1 VALKVVRSDTDCT
14 REVQIHD
21 VLRANAEKHQGSSYI
36 MKLKDHFS
44 IQGPNGNHY
53 CLAYEVLGPSIARV
67 RENYLDT
74 NGAAYLTL
82 SCAREI
88 VYQVLLGLDYMH
100 SVGVVHGD
108 LYAANVLFALR
119 ELSEEPLET
128 LRQPDDQIS
137 MGVKRVNGP
146 LQPGDPRH
154 LSLDRPL
161 NLYLS
166 ADGNVKISDLGN
178 SERCRM

>member
-146 LQPGDPRH
+146 CSQETLDI
-154 LSLDRPL
+154 SL
-161 NLYLS
+161 
-166 ADGNVKISDLGN
+166 
-178 SERCRM
+178 